1 MPEPDPDRGH
11 IDSPARRSRVCRTWW
26 RRSGSSGAGR
36 KGPFDDIALLVRR
49 SVDGGRPSAPAA
61 PQQPVAGL
69 VRGLGNR
76 RLNPAPAQG
85 SPDLAT
91 GVGLVAQDPARPGPG
106 PARAAAFDLQ

>member
-1 MPEPDPDRGH
+1 MRNAG
-11 IDSPARRSRVCRTWW
+11 WW

-49 SVDGGRPSAPAA
+49 SVDGGRPSAAAA

-76 RLNPAPAQG
+76 RLNPAPAQV
-85 SPDLAT
+85 SPDRGT
-91 GVGLVAQDPARPGPG
+91 GVGLVAQDSAGPG
-106 PARAAAFDLQ
+106 SGPALTAAADPQLIHQPQQAP